1 MDFKKEDAFGLTVI
15 IVAIVFVLVLAGSGL
30 SFLDRKI
37 LDGKTS
43 ELSRSAARMGLTIA
57 IEGVQNKIGSE
68 TCSDPM
74 WATFFQDT
82 DINGDGIIARDGE
95 IDSNRDGK
103 FDISTVGKNISLPGR
118 NGVDD
123 DGDGVID
130 DLPGVSGDPEI
141 APTSEDING
150 NRQQDAPD
158 GILEDAFGIIL
169 TDSYGPIVNED
180 IGSDGVPNYPY
191 NVPSGHPLYGLY
203 EIGYDPVNN
212 PDPNG
217 DDYHPIFNPTGT
229 EGNGKRDPGEP
240 DLNTNGRFDTVE
252 DGLQKWLRY
261 FNRISLGTSTS
272 GSGSGSKGFF
282 GNIHVRVID
291 ANGKINLNG
300 PDVLTALLLNYLL
313 KTVQLVSG
321 AFNTPLTPVDESL
334 PEQDDPMTA
343 YIDDRGDGKDSDG
356 DSIADDGTFL
366 GFNSRGIE
374 YDCELSATIMDD
386 PSVNQKNNVGIPDA
400 RADDADAVLIIKYRN
415 SLPGKRF
422 QSVDQLLEVV
432 RPGTSIPPACVPPD
446 QRPLLARKAGRI
458 FDRENVNRDPS
469 QTEDQAIYFDNAD
482 EFERLKDYV
491 TVEGWE
497 DTTTVKPDPSS
508 ATGLVSEPRY
518 PVNLNT
524 APKEVLH
531 TVIANGMKIMDATT
545 FHAADGLANAMI
557 AYRLQKP
564 FTSWN
569 EFEVFM
575 DNTIGTDTP
584 KSFSATDVRLFER
597 KKSLITQLKPN
608 THLQRFNPNSILLR
622 SLDKSHIDTP
632 TTELSLSHSGYYEIE
647 SLGIITS
654 AVLKG
659 IDDELLSILYS
670 GTSGD
675 TTAGGELERKRICAV
690 VKTMDILR
698 HTTQKDFEHFGTS
711 TVLKPVH
718 TKSLFE
724 VNSYPENMRD
734 AEIGMGSSTSVT
746 LNYIP
751 TAIAVDEVTGN
762 VYVGGNT
769 NLAGDNHVGIWEYN
783 KTEVPA
789 LSQIGTATITGLASG
804 TYITFLSI
812 DPFFTSADFG
822 RMYAGI
828 SNSNTIKVFDITG
841 TTTPNRVIP
850 GQRKDVE
857 GVLGVIP
864 KKVAL
869 DAGRKVI
876 AAITSNSTNVL
887 EWRYP
892 PADAGAIPEI
902 DDLYTPLIDESNN
915 GLDDDNDGSPDD
927 TGTSRRGRPETLID
941 NDDSDGD
948 GEVDDAVRPKPT
960 QPKHPAGLSKTP
972 FSISTGFS
980 SPPVDIVFDDKLEQ
994 FFIAGTNTVAS
1005 YKDRVLTHTLG
1016 IESSITLSSSFLI
1029 KAMNI
1034 DTDDGSLYVLGND
1047 SSDELIKLS
1056 TTGTPAPFYETDR
1069 LPLNSVTTNATQ
1081 MVIDEEDDLIFVL
1094 SEGAVG
1100 AVTAIHA
1107 GNERLQI
1114 LPASEIGV
1122 ETNHAVVIGID
1133 SRRDRVYIAGTGTP
1147 GLMVFEYRVDVPET
1161 RKQTWADGLIQIS
1174 HRAVPIGTITQTL
1187 YSSNFQGDYNL
1198 MGTNTANQSGT
1209 GTPILVGTG
1218 TPLLIVN
1225 GVTQTANTGDSLFV
1239 PDAGTVTVRL
1249 APDGV
1254 ITRTLSASGIVSG
1267 SVVSY
1272 EPDALFGREAI
1283 TADPV
1288 DGRSIR
1294 CGAMEFWIKFPRITN
1309 PWAVPEMIT
1318 GDGKDNDGDGIVDD
1332 IGAHPAANPEIN
1344 AGNGIDD
1351 DGDGYVDDTIGIGI
1365 SAANRPD
1372 EIILARMFYEVP
1384 IENEIFVTKN
1394 NGIPSR
1400 EDQLRM
1406 IMGTST
1412 AITSFTFDDL
1422 TGTYTVFF
1430 KLSLKDFGDIDTDS
1444 LIDNAT
1450 LELERFSFPGTITVT
1465 GTYFNGI
1472 PFNNKPVYPGS
1483 ATCNMAGTT
1492 TFALKPGTW
1501 RNIVHRWWVETETTS
1516 SNTEDV
1522 KQDLLVDGM
1531 LASAIIGGNS
1541 INLGT
1546 DTSFLLGTV
1555 SARLGDLNSG
1565 ISSPVF
1571 HIGTK
1576 IFESGTETSFMATID
1591 DLVIYNGTTSASG
1604 DPKRFASSFG
1614 TTAPDKGEPFQDY
1627 NLNFQRDASGHTF
1640 EDINLNGLFDVGEAF
1655 NMGSATAAGHPY
1667 DSGGEFYSFYG
1678 ERFTDAGTSTFANEY
1693 ESGERYIDYNRNG
1706 KWDAGELYLDMNMNG
1721 SHERGTLVTSANDAN
1736 RDLRLDDSGYII
1748 RKFEKVLPG
1757 GTRIGT
1763 VAWTEY
1769 LPDNT
1774 DVSFE
1779 LTVKALDDKALWRW
1793 FGGNGTSAGSR
1804 IDLPVQENAVLEYRA
1819 NLFAAGTQ
1827 TESPV
1832 IDDVTVTAIKK
1843 TPEILSIVEK

>member
-1 MDFKKEDAFGLTVI
+1 MNIKKEEAFGLTVVI
-15 IVAIVFVLVLAGSGL
+15 IAIVFVLVLAGSGL

-43 ELSRSAARMGLTIA
+43 ELSRSAARMGLTMA
-57 IEGVQNKIGSE
+57 TEGVQNKIGSE
-68 TCSDPM
+68 TFSDPM
-74 WATFFQDT
+74 WATFFQDI

-103 FDISTVGKNISLPGR
+103 FDVSTVGKNISLPGR

-150 NRQQDAPD
+150 NRRQDAPD

-169 TDSYGPIVNED
+169 TDSYGQIVNED
-180 IGSDGVPNYPY
+180 IGSDGVPNYSY
-191 NVPSGHPLYGLY
+191 NVPSGHPLYALY
-203 EIGYDPVNN
+203 EIGYDAVDN

-240 DLNTNGRFDTVE
+240 DFNNNGKFDTVE
-252 DGLQKWLRY
+252 DGLQKWMRY
-261 FNRISLGTSTS
+261 FNRISMGTSAT
-272 GSGSGSKGFF
+272 GSGAKAKGFF

-343 YIDDRGDGKDSDG
+343 YVDERGDGKDSDG

-374 YDCELSATIMDD
+374 YDCELSATIMND
-386 PSVNQKNNVGIPDA
+386 PFVNQKNNVGIPAA

-422 QSVDQLLEVV
+422 QSIDQLLEVV

-458 FDRENVNRDPS
+458 FDRENINRDPS

-482 EFERLKDYV
+482 EFERLKDFV

-497 DTTTVKPDPSS
+497 DTTTVKPAPSGS
-508 ATGLVSEPRY
+508 TGLVMEPRY

-531 TVIANGMKIMDATT
+531 AVIANGMKIMDATT

-557 AYRLQKP
+557 VYRLQKP

-597 KKSLITQLKPN
+597 KKSLVTQLEPN
-608 THLQRFNPNSILLR
+608 TLLQRFNPNSILLR
-622 SLDKSHIDTP
+622 SLDKTHIDTP
-632 TTELSLSHSGYYEIE
+632 TTELSLGHSGYYEID

-675 TTAGGELERKRICAV
+675 TTTGGELERKRIRAV

-698 HTTQKDFEHFGTS
+698 HTSQKDFEHHGTG
-711 TVLKPVH
+711 TVSKSFH

-724 VNSYPENMRD
+724 VNSHPENMRD

-769 NLAGDNHVGIWEYN
+769 NLAGVNHVGIWEYN

-812 DPFFTSADFG
+812 DPLFTSADFG

-841 TTTPNRVIP
+841 TTTPARIIP

-892 PADAGAIPEI
+892 PADAAAIPEI
-902 DDLYTPLIDESNN
+902 DDFYTPLTDESNN

-1016 IESSITLSSSFLI
+1016 MESSITLSSSFLI